1 MIRIRQGRWSIACVC
16 MVLGFMVAVQLRTTA
31 DMKASVSYQRIEEI
45 TARLLDTE
53 QERDGLK
60 EELSALRKQKASEA
74 GGTISEDIRLR
85 AGLTP
90 VEGEGIIV
98 KLEDSSAT
106 AKAGENPNLYL
117 IHDDDLLKVIN
128 ELRAAGAEAISING
142 QRLIG
147 TSEIR
152 CAGPTLSVNNVR
164 SAPPFEIRAIGDSKS
179 LESAIRELEEVNNNN
194 SLSLEDR
201 LQNYYTLI
209 LIYSTYPTTLE
220 NSYEKIQ
227 QLGLEAYDL
236 INRNMDDE
244 NFSFN
249 SI

>member
-31 DMKASVSYQRIEEI
+31 DMKGSVSYQRIEEI
-45 TARLLDTE
+45 TARLLTTE

-60 EELSALRKQKASEA
+60 EELSALRKQKACEA

-117 IHDDDLLKVIN
+117 IHDDDLLNVHA
-128 ELRAAGAEAISING
+128 LAGISIHFLLYPFTIASKVLNRDIVRIYFEFIKTG
-142 QRLIG
+142 
-147 TSEIR
+147 EI
-152 CAGPTLSVNNVR
+152 S
-164 SAPPFEIRAIGDSKS
+164 
-179 LESAIRELEEVNNNN
+179 
-194 SLSLEDR
+194 
-201 LQNYYTLI
+201 
-209 LIYSTYPTTLE
+209 
-220 NSYEKIQ
+220 
-227 QLGLEAYDL
+227 
-236 INRNMDDE
+236 
-244 NFSFN
+244 
-249 SI
+249 